1 MKNQYIALSILFF
14 CSPLLTSTPP
24 HAPLQKSS
32 GKRPAPKR
40 TNNTLEDDIFAL
52 PTMYGFV
59 PPPAE
64 QAPQP
69 VKRKITFDEDD
80 NSKQNT

>member
-24 HAPLQKSS
+24 HSPLQKSS
-32 GKRPAPKR
+32 GERPAPQR
-40 TNNTLEDDIFAL
+40 TNDTLEDVIFAL
-52 PTMYGFV
+52 SSMYGFV
-59 PPPAE
+59 PPAE